1 MLKMATNIQWSPVQ
15 ANGLL
20 WPCIGNSVASI
31 TAVLQRTA
39 QVRREH
45 CTGKIQ
51 SRSGLSVIP
60 VSITFGPALTALGS
74 TKAAVT
80 DPGDDHYALFLLYPK
95 DFTES
100 RISKRCLPFYAY
112 CFSIH
117 NTKVMETT
125 QTLQK
130 RTAEQTY
137 YDSDTSDQIPPEE
150 SYLAT
155 ETNPVIT
162 RKGFTDVLWSAQ
174 HTPTAKGNSGSLSVL
189 TAITCCNIWRS
200 F

>member
-39 QVRREH
+39 QQMQYLDPASQAYDWVLLLPE
-45 CTGKIQ
+45 
-51 SRSGLSVIP
+51 
-60 VSITFGPALTALGS
+60 SI
-74 TKAAVT
+74 T